1 MSSSNMG
8 SPRLEPRKK
17 AMTIR
22 KIEFVEIYQPMSGIE
37 AQHQAL
43 RCLSCGSPYCEW
55 KCPLH
60 NPIPNWLKLAGEGRI
75 LEAAELCHHTNSLP
89 EICGRI
95 CPQERLCEAAC
106 VLNETFGSVT
116 IGHLERY
123 ITDSAFE
130 QGWRPDLSHV
140 RDTGKR
146 VAIIGAG
153 PAGLSCADVLARHG
167 VQAIVFDKH
176 PEIGGLLTFGIPAFK
191 LEKQIMQHRRRIFEE
206 MGIIFKL
213 NTEIGQHIPLE
224 TLLNEFDAIFIGTG
238 THHPVSGNLLNE
250 DAIGVYQ
257 ALPYLVGNARHLLG
271 YADDPQYPYVSLA
284 NKNVI
289 VLGAGDTAMDCVRS
303 AIRQGASKVSC
314 IYRRGASEMPAT
326 PREVLHA
333 QEEGVQFHFHL
344 QPIGINTDVEG
355 QVVGIHFASTLSNS
369 TESEEITHSADVV
382 IIAFGF
388 ESDDMPWISTQAIQ
402 RDMSGRI
409 VAPRHHHYAYQTSH
423 SKIFAGGDVVH
434 GSDLVV
440 TAIAEGRGAAEGIM
454 SFLRV

>member
-17 AMTIR
+17 ALTIR
-22 KIEFVEIYQPMSGIE
+22 KIEFVEIYQPINGIE
-37 AQHQAL
+37 AQHQAQ

-123 ITDSAFE
+123 ITDTAFE

-206 MGIIFKL
+206 MGIIFEL
-213 NTEIGQHIPLE
+213 NTEIGLHIPLE
-224 TLLNEFDAIFIGTG
+224 TLLNEFDAVFIGTG
-238 THHPVSGNLLNE
+238 THHPVSGNLSNE

-314 IYRRGASEMPAT
+314 IYRRGASEIPAT

-355 QVVGIHFASTLSNS
+355 QVIGVHFASTLSNS
-369 TESEEITHSADVV
+369 IESEEITHSTDVV

-388 ESDDMPWISTQAIQ
+388 ESDDMPWISTHAIQ

-409 VAPRHHHYAYQTSH
+409 VAPSHHPYAYQTSH
-423 SKIFAGGDVVH
+423 PKIFAGGDVVH